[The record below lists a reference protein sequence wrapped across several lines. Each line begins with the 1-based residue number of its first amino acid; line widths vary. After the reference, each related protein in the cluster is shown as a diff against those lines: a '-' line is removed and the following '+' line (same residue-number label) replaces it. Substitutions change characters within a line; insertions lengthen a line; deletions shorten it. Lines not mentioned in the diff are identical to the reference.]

1 MNRGFYLALLFQSI
15 CVVSSYT
22 NTTTN
27 VTNLEY
33 DPEYLA
39 NLYNNYLIFLEVYCN
54 RINNMSS
61 DHYIEYYTIEDTN
74 K

>member
-1 MNRGFYLALLFQSI
+1 M
-15 CVVSSYT
+15 
-22 NTTTN
+22 TN

-33 DPEYLA
+33 DPDYLA

-54 RINNMSS
+54 RINNISS

-74 K
+74 DE